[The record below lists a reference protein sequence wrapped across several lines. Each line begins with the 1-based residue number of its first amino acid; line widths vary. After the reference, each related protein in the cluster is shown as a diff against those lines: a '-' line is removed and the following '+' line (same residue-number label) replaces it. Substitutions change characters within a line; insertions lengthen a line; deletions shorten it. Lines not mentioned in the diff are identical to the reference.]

1 MAECPRLTFSLI
13 HVDLVYICCS
23 ELQERRSL
31 FEKKKN
37 ALLIAL
43 LSGDAEQEKEKM
55 AELVAA
61 GRLLRDAVSG
71 QYQLH
76 GQRRYT
82 PLHLNVLHLACLP
95 GSNYLL
101 PPFGLQV

>member
-1 MAECPRLTFSLI
+1 
-13 HVDLVYICCS
+13 VYVYICCR
-23 ELQERRSL
+23 ELQDRRGL

-37 ALLIAL
+37 ELLIAL
-43 LSGDAEQEKEKM
+43 LSGDAQQEKEKM

-71 QYQLH
+71 RYQLH

-82 PLHLNVLHLACLP
+82 VLQLHVPHLACLP
-95 GSNYLL
+95 DYYEFRIVALIIELYLC
-101 PPFGLQV
+101 VIN

>member
-1 MAECPRLTFSLI
+1 
-13 HVDLVYICCS
+13 VYVYICCR
-23 ELQERRSL
+23 ELQDRRGL

-37 ALLIAL
+37 VLLIAL
-43 LSGDAEQEKEKM
+43 LSGDAQQEKEKM

-71 QYQLH
+71 RYQLH

-82 PLHLNVLHLACLP
+82 ALQLQVPHLAFRIVALIIELYVCVIIIYQ
-95 GSNYLL
+95 SKTT
-101 PPFGLQV
+101 